1 MTKKLISLLTA
12 CCIAAM
18 AVLAG
23 CSNTPSQDDI
33 KAAASQDKYRNYY
46 EIFVSS
52 FCDSNGDGIGD
63 INGIISK
70 LDYLNDGDPNTGD
83 DLGVDGI
90 WLMPIMPAPSYHKYD
105 VTDYYDIDPQYG
117 TLNDFENL
125 IKECDKRG
133 IDVIIDLVVNHTS
146 SEHPWFQKAKEEI
159 AQGNLDGYAKLYSI
173 VGPGGR
179 DTKYGYQF
187 ITGTEYS
194 FECNFSGGMPEL
206 DLSSEQTREE
216 IKKIMQFWIDKG
228 VAGFRLDAVKFFDSP
243 NTDGEEFLSW
253 LYQTAKD
260 MKDDVYMVG
269 EDWDGNSAIA
279 NSYESGVDSFF
290 NFTFSASGGR
300 INSAIN
306 SKNAKSI
313 LKSVQKWNEIITDRN
328 KNAIDAVF
336 LSNHDMK
343 RSAAS
348 FSGDLVKEKTA
359 ASLYM
364 LMPGNSYIYY
374 GEEAGLL
381 SGENDSSY
389 RIPMPWSYEGD
400 KAGTVTEL
408 PPGVV
413 EEQLPDWNP
422 EESVQEQQKDENS
435 LLSHYR
441 NIIKIKL
448 QNPEI
453 ARGTIK
459 KIVETNIGN
468 VAGYITEYDGSSI
481 MVVHNLGEEERTVE
495 IPKDDL
501 DYSGIRAQLTALD
514 PTGKD
519 NDGKNIY
526 PQCKLDGTTLTLP
539 ARSFVIL
546 K

>member
-1 MTKKLISLLTA
+1 MGKKLISILMI
-12 CCIAAM
+12 CCIAAT
-18 AVLAG
+18 AVFSG
-23 CSNTPSQDDI
+23 CSPDAGQEI
-33 KAAASQDKYRNYY
+33 KATASQDKYRNYY

-63 INGIISK
+63 IGGIISK
-70 LDYLNDGDPNTGD
+70 LDYLNDGDPNSGD
-83 DLGVDGI
+83 DLGIDGI
-90 WLMPIMPAPSYHKYD
+90 WLMPIMPSPSYHKYD

-117 TLNDFENL
+117 TMEDFEKL
-125 IKECDKRG
+125 IAECDKRG

-159 AQGNLDGYAKLYSI
+159 AQDNLDGYAKLYSI
-173 VGPGGR
+173 AAPGER

-187 ITGTEYS
+187 ITGTKYS
-194 FECNFSGGMPEL
+194 FECNFSGGMPDL
-206 DLSSEQTREE
+206 NLSSDQTREE

-243 NTDGEEFLSW
+243 HTERVEFMDWMYS
-253 LYQTAKD
+253 TAKE
-260 MKDDVYMVG
+260 MKEDVYMVG

-279 NSYESGVDSFF
+279 TSYESGIDSFF
-290 NFTFSASGGR
+290 NFTYSASGGK

-313 LKSVQKWNEIITDRN
+313 LKSDQKWNEIIKDRN
-328 KNAIDAVF
+328 ENGIDAVF
-336 LSNHDMK
+336 LTNHDMK
-343 RSAAS
+343 RSAAA
-348 FSGDLVKEKTA
+348 FSGDLVKMKTA

-364 LMPGNSYIYY
+364 MMPGNSFIYY
-374 GEEAGLL
+374 GEELGLL
-381 SGENDSSY
+381 SGDNDASY
-389 RIPMPWSYEGD
+389 RIPMPWSYDGD
-400 KAGTVTEL
+400 KSGTVTEL

-413 EEQLPDWNP
+413 EEQLPEWNP
-422 EESVQEQQKDENS
+422 KESAQEQQKDENS
-435 LLSHYR
+435 LFSHYQS
-441 NIIKIKL
+441 IIRIKL

-459 KIVETNIGN
+459 KIVETDIGN
-468 VAGYITEYDGSSI
+468 VAGYITEYDGSSL

-495 IPKDDL
+495 IPKEDL
-501 DYSGIRAQLTALD
+501 DYSGIRSQLTALD
-514 PTGKD
+514 PTGE
-519 NDGKNIY
+519 DGQGNAVY
-526 PQCKLDGTTLTLP
+526 PQAKLDGTTLTIP